1 MVQPQQG
8 ISLDPETFSEGGGP
22 PIDKNLRITA
32 ARFEHFD
39 YDGKAPRAFV
49 ARLDLVDDSGQTYN
63 QRYTVGG
70 DPNRFSP
77 SPDGH
82 LAIPMVAGAKI
93 NNASNLGILIT
104 ALVSCQFPKE
114 KLAQA
119 DISCLDGLYAYWIGM
134 PEPESRKGLAAQ
146 GETRRASVILVPSQ
160 IIQQAVN
167 GAAPVAAAPVAAMPP
182 GMQAQAPIQAPVAAP
197 VMAPQAAP
205 VMAAPPGV
213 AVATAPTAPNAGAA
227 SILAS
232 VAKVS
237 AATNGVF
244 SLQQI
249 FPQVQADYPAEAMT
263 LLPQVPTV
271 LAANGYQVDP
281 QTQNV
286 LKVT

>member
-1 MVQPQQG
+1 
-8 ISLDPETFSEGGGP
+8 
-22 PIDKNLRITA
+22 
-32 ARFEHFD
+32 
-39 YDGKAPRAFV
+39 
-49 ARLDLVDDSGQTYN
+49 
-63 QRYTVGG
+63 
-70 DPNRFSP
+70 
-77 SPDGH
+77 
-82 LAIPMVAGAKI
+82 
-93 NNASNLGILIT
+93 
-104 ALVSCQFPKE
+104 
-114 KLAQA
+114 
-119 DISCLDGLYAYWIGM
+119 
-134 PEPESRKGLAAQ
+134 
-146 GETRRASVILVPSQ
+146 
-160 IIQQAVN
+160 
-167 GAAPVAAAPVAAMPP
+167 
-182 GMQAQAPIQAPVAAP
+182 
-197 VMAPQAAP
+197 
-205 VMAAPPGV
+205 MAAPPGV